1 MDLVTVAGIA
11 FKTGLV
17 VVAAGLLS
25 LALRRQSAAFGHV
38 LWTAALTLCVLM
50 PLAVF
55 LLPAREVVAVA
66 SAPTPTLPLP
76 HLRGREW
83 EGAVLAL
90 WLVGTSLVLLREL
103 LATIGLMRWRRH
115 ASPLTSLR
123 WSATLARTGF
133 DHRGLR
139 VLESQHITS
148 PCTWGVMR
156 PVLLLPTSGDTW
168 SESSRRAA
176 LLHELAHVE
185 RRDALSTLVA
195 RLACALYWYNPLVW
209 IAAGRIRSLQERAC
223 DDAVLRAG
231 ATPSDYAQFL
241 LDVAAHTNGV
251 TSLTRAAIGM
261 THGSS
266 LRARIVAILDPQA
279 TRSRPRRIRVV
290 AACAS
295 LFVFTM
301 LLATITVAVEPPPAP
316 APPLA
321 ETPALPET
329 PTLPEL
335 PELPTL
341 PVTATTPIT
350 PIPPVPPIDPIDPID
365 PTQ

>member
-1 MDLVTVAGIA
+1 MLDLVTVAGVVC
-11 FKTGLV
+11 KTGIV

-25 LALRRQSAAFGHV
+25 LVLRRQSAAFGHV
-38 LWTAALTLCVLM
+38 VWTAALTLCVLM

-55 LLPAREVVAVA
+55 LLPAHEVMAVT
-66 SAPTPTLPLP
+66 SAPTLPLP
-76 HLRGREW
+76 RARGREW
-83 EGAVLAL
+83 EGVVVAL

-103 LATIGLMRWRRH
+103 LSAIGLARWRRH
-115 ASPLTSLR
+115 ASPLTSTN
-123 WSATLARTGF
+123 WSATLTRLGF
-133 DHRGLR
+133 DHRRLG

-156 PVLLLPTSGDTW
+156 PVLLLPTSGHTW
-168 SESSRRAA
+168 PESSRRAA
-176 LLHELAHVE
+176 LLHELAHIE
-185 RRDALSTLVA
+185 RRDALSILVA
-195 RLACALYWYNPLVW
+195 RIACALYWYNPLVW

-231 ATPSDYAQFL
+231 TTPSDYAQFL
-241 LDVAAHTNGV
+241 LDVAAHTSGE
-251 TSLTRAAIGM
+251 TRLIRASIGM

-295 LFVFTM
+295 LFAFTM
-301 LLATITVAVEPPPAP
+301 LLATITVAIEPPP
-316 APPLA
+316 PLP
-321 ETPALPET
+321 EVPTLPET
-329 PTLPEL
+329 PAR
-335 PELPTL
+335 PTT
-341 PVTATTPIT
+341 PIEPITPIT
-350 PIPPVPPIDPIDPID
+350 PVPPIPPIPPVD